1 MVSLQLGRHATL
13 ADVLASVPGGRLV
26 GAASTAFTDIQYD
39 SREVAPGALFVAL
52 RGTDF
57 DGHAFIDHAIGR
69 GAAAVVVDDRW
80 NSGVEV
86 GVPQL
91 RVADTRAALAPI
103 SSAFFGHPSRDL
115 PVVGITGTDGKTT
128 TAYIV
133 DHLFRTAGWTTG
145 MAGTVAVRI
154 AGAEDRHALRQTTQ
168 ESVENQR
175 LLRRMVDAG
184 CDIAVLEAT
193 SHGLDLHRLDEIGF
207 AVGAI
212 TNATHEHLEH
222 HGTIAAYWR
231 AKAGLFERVVAGGSS
246 VVNLDDEGARSVL
259 PYVSTSSL
267 IGYSRMAAPGAAL
280 LAESVASDGT
290 GSTFQMRWE
299 GQAESVRLPLVGAFN
314 VDNALCAAGIAL
326 SMGVSLSTV
335 AEGLAS
341 APAPPGRM
349 VSVDEGQPFVVIVDY
364 AHTPESLT
372 KVLLLLRSLR
382 PDGRLIVVS
391 GSAGDRD
398 PTKRPLQGEAAGRY
412 ADHVIVTSEDPRTE
426 DPAAIIAEIA
436 VGARRNGRRDGVD
449 LDLITDRRDAIARAI
464 RIARSGDTILLAGK
478 GHEGSIIVGHDK
490 MPWDEEQ
497 VARDAL
503 LAVGFG
509 NGRRGQ

>member
-1 MVSLQLGRHATL
+1 MAEALAT
-13 ADVLASVPGGRLV
+13 VPGGRLV
-26 GAASTAFTDIQYD
+26 GTASTAFTDIQYD
-39 SREVAPGALFVAL
+39 SREVTPGTLFVAL

-57 DGHAFIDHAIGR
+57 DGHTFIDQAIGR
-69 GAAAVVVDDRW
+69 GATAVVVDERW
-80 NSGVEV
+80 NGGVEV

-133 DHLFRTAGWTTG
+133 DHLLQSAGRTTG

-154 AGAEDRHALRQTTQ
+154 AGVEDRHALRQTTQ

-175 LLRRMVDAG
+175 LLRRMVGAG
-184 CDIAVLEAT
+184 CDVAVLEAT
-193 SHGLDLHRLDEIGF
+193 SHGLDLHRLDDIGF

-231 AKAGLFERVVAGGSS
+231 AKAGLFERVVAGGRSI
-246 VVNLDDEGARSVL
+246 VNLDDEGARSVL
-259 PYVSTSSL
+259 PYVSTSTL
-267 IGYSRMAAPGAAL
+267 LGYSRMAAPGATL

-290 GSTFQMRWE
+290 GSTFEMHWDGR
-299 GQAESVRLPLVGAFN
+299 AESVRLPLVGAFN
-314 VDNALCAAGIAL
+314 VDNSLCAAGIAL
-326 SMGVSLSTV
+326 SLGLSLETV
-335 AEGLAS
+335 VDGLAS

-349 VSVDEGQPFVVIVDY
+349 VSIDEGQPFSVIVDY
-364 AHTPESLT
+364 AHTPESLS

-382 PDGRLIVVS
+382 PDGRLIVVF

-398 PTKRPLQGEAAGRY
+398 PTKRPIQGDAAGRY

-426 DPAAIIAEIA
+426 DPDAIIAEIA
-436 VGARRNGRRDGVD
+436 VGARRSGRREGVD
-449 LDLITDRRDAIARAI
+449 LDLIPDRRDAIARAL
-464 RIARSGDTILLAGK
+464 RIARAGDTILLAGK

-490 MPWDEEQ
+490 HPWDEEQ
-497 VARDAL
+497 VAREEL
-503 LAVGFG
+503 LAAGFG
-509 NGRRGQ
+509 DGRRGH